1 MKCEIKESL
10 IAEIKQEIEGEFN
23 KLSPVPRSF
32 KFDHS
37 SKSPKRRRDDGG
49 TTSYHSFKILR
60 GTDLIT
66 ANPFPARVDRP
77 VDKFW
82 IYLNIISPEASE
94 SNIKKLVKECL
105 YTDEVTAK

>member
-10 IAEIKQEIEGEFN
+10 IAEIRQEIEGEFN
-23 KLSPVPRSF
+23 KLSPVLRSF